1 MKSDLK
7 IPSHLLHDILPQV
20 ERPIRYIGGER
31 GSCVKDF
38 EKCDARIALAFP
50 DVYEIASGNL
60 GQEILYHIVNSKE
73 NFVAERVYAPWIDME
88 KKLADHSIPLYTL
101 ESKIPVRE
109 FDILG
114 FTVSYELGYTSL
126 LTILNSS
133 GLPLHS
139 SDRAFPIVG
148 MGGSCAFNPSVMTR
162 FVDFFHLGDGEEN
175 ILAIANV
182 IAEYRKE
189 IDKNRNDRNLKNEIL
204 KRLSLIPGV
213 YAPGMPVEWERRSI
227 IPDLENTFFPTKT
240 IVPYF
245 VDMKSRVTLE
255 LFRGCTQGCRF
266 CQAGYLYRPY
276 RKRSAETLLAC
287 AHASIDHSGYTEI
300 SLSSLNTTD
309 YPELKEL
316 VESLIEMRGFRPLKI
331 SIPSSRISSFS
342 SEFAG
347 MLKPYSSGSI
357 TLAIEA
363 GTERLRRMINKH
375 TSDEDITSA
384 VRSALING
392 LNQFKLYFM
401 IGLPT
406 ETDDD
411 ILAINDVVGSIRQT
425 WKHLKGHGEI
435 PKQSPIQIKV
445 SIANF
450 VPKPHTPFQWCEMD
464 SIETQIHK
472 HDLLKP
478 IRSISGMRMTSH
490 PAEGSYIEGV
500 LSRGDEKVGAVVES
514 VWKAGSRFETW
525 KERLNFKLW
534 MESFQSENVN
544 PEDYISAKSE
554 DYVFPWDSIP
564 TGINRSFL
572 WKEYQKALSE
582 TETPDCFEGDCAG
595 CGIWK
600 DVCASLP
607 RKK

>member
-1 MKSDLK
+1 MKSDLI
-7 IPSHLLHDILPQV
+7 IPSHLLHDILPLV
-20 ERPIRYIGGER
+20 ERPTRYIGGER
-31 GSCVKDF
+31 GSCVKEF
-38 EKCDARIALAFP
+38 EKCDARIALGFP

-73 NFVAERVYAPWIDME
+73 IFLAERVYAPWIDME

-139 SDRAFPIVG
+139 SERTFPIVG

-189 IDKNRNDRNLKNEIL
+189 IDKHRDDKNLKNEIL
-204 KRLSLIPGV
+204 KRLSSIPGV
-213 YAPGMPVEWERRSI
+213 YVPGMPVEWERRSI

-287 AHASIDHSGYTEI
+287 AHASIEHSGYTEI

-316 VESLIEMRGFRPLKI
+316 VERLIEMRGFRPLKI

-342 SEFAG
+342 SEFAEI
-347 MLKPYSSGSI
+347 LKPYSSGSI

-363 GTERLRRMINKH
+363 GTERLRRIINKH

-384 VRSALING
+384 VRSALMNG

-411 ILAINDVVGSIRQT
+411 ILAINDVVGSIRTT

-450 VPKPHTPFQWCEMD
+450 VPKPHTPFQWCAMD

-478 IRSISGMRMTSH
+478 IRTISGTRMTSH
-490 PAEGSYIEGV
+490 PAESSFIEGV
-500 LSRGDEKVGAVVES
+500 LSRGDEQVGAVVES

-534 MESFQSENVN
+534 MDSFQSENVN
-544 PEDYISAKSE
+544 PEDYISEKSE

-564 TGINRSFL
+564 TGISRSFL
-572 WKEYQKALSE
+572 WNEYQKALNEIE
-582 TETPDCFEGDCAG
+582 TRDCFEGDCAG

-600 DVCASLP
+600 EVCANLP

>member
-1 MKSDLK
+1 
-7 IPSHLLHDILPQV
+7 
-20 ERPIRYIGGER
+20 
-31 GSCVKDF
+31 
-38 EKCDARIALAFP
+38 
-50 DVYEIASGNL
+50 
-60 GQEILYHIVNSKE
+60 
-73 NFVAERVYAPWIDME
+73 
-88 KKLADHSIPLYTL
+88 
-101 ESKIPVRE
+101 
-109 FDILG
+109 
-114 FTVSYELGYTSL
+114 
-126 LTILNSS
+126 
-133 GLPLHS
+133 
-139 SDRAFPIVG
+139 
-148 MGGSCAFNPSVMTR
+148 MGGSCAYNPSAMTR

-189 IDKNRNDRNLKNEIL
+189 IDKHRDDKNLKNEIL
-204 KRLSLIPGV
+204 KRLSAIPGV
-213 YAPGMPVEWERRSI
+213 YVPGMPVEWERRSI
-227 IPDLENTFFPTKT
+227 IPDLESTFFPTKT
-240 IVPYF
+240 IIPYF

-287 AHASIDHSGYTEI
+287 AHASIEHSGYTEI

-316 VESLIEMRGFRPLKI
+316 VERLIEMRGFRPLKI

-342 SEFAG
+342 SEFAS

-363 GTERLRRMINKH
+363 GTERLRRIINKH
-375 TSDEDITSA
+375 TSDEDINSA

-411 ILAINDVVGSIRQT
+411 ILAINSVVGSVRQT

-450 VPKPHTPFQWCEMD
+450 VPKPHTPFQWCAMD

-478 IRSISGMRMTSH
+478 IRSISGTRMTSH
-490 PAEGSYIEGV
+490 PAEGSFIEGV

-514 VWKAGSRFETW
+514 VWRAGSRFETW
-525 KERLNFKLW
+525 RERLNFKLW
-534 MESFQSENVN
+534 MDSFESENVN
-544 PEDYISAKSE
+544 PEDYISEKSE

-564 TGINRSFL
+564 TGISRNFL
-572 WKEYQKALSE
+572 WNEYQKALSE
-582 TETPDCFEGDCAG
+582 TETRDCFEGDCAG

-600 DVCASLP
+600 EVCANLP